1 VAKSTERTGA
11 VRVATAEV
19 AATCTRVP
27 GAMQRPRRSCH
38 AVPGSNERFLA
49 KAADLEADEVFLD
62 LEDAVAVSEKDP
74 ARELVIAA
82 LREHDFGA
90 KTVVVRVNGTDTP
103 HYYRDLIA
111 VAEQAGD
118 RLDAVML
125 PKVRTPGDVEMTDKL
140 LTQIELARELPVGR
154 IGIEAQIEDA
164 VGLIACEAIAAASPR
179 METLIFGP
187 GDYSAS
193 VGIPIT
199 TIGGAPEG
207 YPGDHLNYVFSRLVV
222 AARAA
227 GIQAIDGPYA
237 AFDDDDGLRERAR
250 LARALGMDGKWTIHP
265 RQIATVNEVFTPT
278 REEWERA
285 EALLAAYRSAS
296 DEGRG
301 AAMFEGEMIDE
312 ANRKM
317 AERLAHAGRAAGY

>member
-1 VAKSTERTGA
+1 
-11 VRVATAEV
+11 
-19 AATCTRVP
+19 
-27 GAMQRPRRSCH
+27 MQRPRRSCH
-38 AVPGSNERFLA
+38 AVPGSSERFLA
-49 KAADLEADEVFLD
+49 KAPGLEADEVFLD
-62 LEDAVAVSEKDP
+62 LEDAVAASEKER
-74 ARELVIAA
+74 ARKLVIGA
-82 LREHDFGA
+82 LRDHDFGG

-103 HYYRDLIA
+103 HYYRDLIG
-111 VAEQAGD
+111 VVEQAGD

-164 VGLIACEAIAAASPR
+164 TGLIACEAIAAASPR

-187 GDYSAS
+187 GDYSAA

-278 REEWERA
+278 REQWERA
-285 EALLAAYRSAS
+285 EALLAEYRRAN

-301 AAMFEGEMIDE
+301 AAMFDGEMIDE

-317 AERLAHAGRAAGY
+317 AERIAQAGRAAGLGEPRA

>member
-1 VAKSTERTGA
+1 
-11 VRVATAEV
+11 
-19 AATCTRVP
+19 
-27 GAMQRPRRSCH
+27 MLRPRRSCH

-49 KAADLEADEVFLD
+49 KAAGLEADEVFLD
-62 LEDAVAVSEKDP
+62 LEDAVAPGEKER
-74 ARELVIAA
+74 ARGMVIAA
-82 LREHDFGA
+82 LREQDFGGT
-90 KTVVVRVNGTDTP
+90 TVVVRVNGTDTP
-103 HYYRDLIA
+103 HYYRDLID
-111 VAEQAGD
+111 VVEQAGD

-140 LTQIELARELPVGR
+140 LRQIELARGFDVGR

-164 VGLIACEAIAAASPR
+164 TGLIACEAIAAASPR

-187 GDYSAS
+187 GDYSAA
-193 VGIPIT
+193 VGIPVT

-237 AFDDDDGLRERAR
+237 AFDDDEGLHTRAR
-250 LARALGMDGKWTIHP
+250 MARALGMDGKWTIHP

-285 EALLAAYRSAS
+285 EALLAAYRDAHES
-296 DEGRG
+296 GRG
-301 AAMFEGEMIDE
+301 AAMFDGEMIDE

-317 AERLAHAGRAAGY
+317 AERVARAGEAAGYTQT

>member
-1 VAKSTERTGA
+1 
-11 VRVATAEV
+11 
-19 AATCTRVP
+19 
-27 GAMQRPRRSCH
+27 MLRPRRSCH
-38 AVPGSNERFLA
+38 AVPGSSERFLA
-49 KAADLEADEVFLD
+49 KAAALEADEVFLD
-62 LEDAVAVSEKDP
+62 LEDAVAPSEKER
-74 ARELVIAA
+74 ARAMVIAA
-82 LREHDFGA
+82 LREQDFGGT
-90 KTVVVRVNGTDTP
+90 TVVVRVNGTDTP
-103 HYYRDLIA
+103 HYYRDLID
-111 VAEQAGD
+111 VVEQAGD

-140 LTQIELARELPVGR
+140 LRQIELARGFEVGR

-164 VGLIACEAIAAASPR
+164 TGLLACEAIAAASPR

-187 GDYSAS
+187 GDYSAA
-193 VGIPIT
+193 VGIPVT

-207 YPGDHLNYVFSRLVV
+207 YPGDHLNYVFSRLVI

-237 AFDDDDGLRERAR
+237 AFDDDDGLRTRAR
-250 LARALGMDGKWTIHP
+250 MARALGMDGKWTIHP

-285 EALLAAYRSAS
+285 EALLAAYRDAH
-296 DEGRG
+296 EAGRG
-301 AAMFEGEMIDE
+301 AAMFDGEMIDE

-317 AERLAHAGRAAGY
+317 AERVARAGEAAGYTQT

>member
-1 VAKSTERTGA
+1 
-11 VRVATAEV
+11 
-19 AATCTRVP
+19 
-27 GAMQRPRRSCH
+27 MRPRRSCH
-38 AVPGSNERFLA
+38 AVPGSSERFLA
-49 KAADLEADEVFLD
+49 KAPQLEADEVFLD
-62 LEDAVAVSEKDP
+62 LEDAVAPEEKAG
-74 ARELVIAA
+74 ARARVVEA
-82 LREHDFGA
+82 LRTLDFGGT
-90 KTVVVRVNGTDTP
+90 TVVVRVNGTDTP
-103 HYYRDLIA
+103 YYYRDLIA
-111 VAEQAGD
+111 VVEQAG
-118 RLDAVML
+118 RHVDAIML
-125 PKVRTPGDVEMTDKL
+125 PKVRTPGDVEMTAKL
-140 LTQIELARELPVGR
+140 LTQIELANDLEVGR

-164 VGLIACEAIAAASPR
+164 TGLLACEAIAAASPR

-187 GDYSAS
+187 GDYSAA

-237 AFDDDDGLRERAR
+237 AFDDDDGLRDRTR

-265 RQIATVNEVFTPT
+265 RQIATVNEVFTPS

-285 EALLAAYRSAS
+285 EALLAEYRRAS
-296 DEGRG
+296 EEGRG
-301 AAMFEGEMIDE
+301 AAMFDGEMIDE

-317 AERLAHAGRAAGY
+317 AERLSQAGRAAGLGDSGR